1 MFSFTY
7 LSKFTVKQLV
17 MKEIKPKKCAVCG
30 GEFIPSK
37 TTQKVC
43 DWNCAIS
50 LGKTNI
56 QKQNAKAWQKE
67 KKIRKEK
74 LKTQSD
80 WLQDLQKDFN
90 TFIRL
95 RDRDQPCISCGTTR
109 TDIKYDAG
117 HFWTTGGFPN
127 VRFDED
133 NVHKQCSNNC
143 NFKKSG
149 NINEYRPRL
158 IEKIGIERFEALE
171 FRARNGVLKLSIP
184 EIKEKIGY
192 YRSKIREMK
201 KKAVV

>member
-1 MFSFTY
+1 
-7 LSKFTVKQLV
+7 
-17 MKEIKPKKCAVCG
+17 MKRLKPDNCTVCG
-30 GEFIPSK
+30 KDFMPFK
-37 TTQKVC
+37 TTERVC
-43 DWNCAIS
+43 SLTCALAYAKS
-50 LGKTNI
+50 DVDK
-56 QKQNAKAWQKE
+56 KNAKAWRKE

-133 NVHKQCSNNC
+133 NCHKQCSNNC
-143 NFKKSG
+143 NLKKSG
-149 NINEYRPRL
+149 NINEYRPKL

-184 EIKEKIGY
+184 EIKEKIEY
-192 YRSKIREMK
+192 YRKRIKELKNEKPIHR
-201 KKAVV
+201 

>member
-1 MFSFTY
+1 
-7 LSKFTVKQLV
+7 
-17 MKEIKPKKCAVCG
+17 MKMGKPNYCTVCG
-30 GEFIPSK
+30 KDFIPFRIG
-37 TTQKVC
+37 QEVC
-43 DWNCAIS
+43 GWSCAIA
-50 LGKTNI
+50 LGKSNV
-56 QKQNAKAWQKE
+56 QKQNAKAWRKE

-74 LKTQSD
+74 LKTHKD

-117 HFWTTGGFPN
+117 HFWATGGFPN

-133 NVHKQCSNNC
+133 NCHKQCSNNC

-158 IEKIGIERFEALE
+158 IEKIGIERFDALE

-184 EIKEKIGY
+184 EIKEKIEY

>member
-1 MFSFTY
+1 M
-7 LSKFTVKQLV
+7 V
-17 MKEIKPKKCAVCG
+17 MKLVKPKKCAVCG
-30 GEFIPSK
+30 EEFTPFLS
-37 TTQKVC
+37 TQKVC
-43 DWNCAIS
+43 GTACAIS

-56 QKQNAKAWQKE
+56 QKQNAKAWRKE

-74 LKTQSD
+74 LKSQSD
-80 WLQDLQKDFN
+80 WLQDLQKYFN

-158 IEKIGIERFEALE
+158 IKKIGIERFEALE

-184 EIKEKIGY
+184 EIKEKIEY
-192 YRSKIREMK
+192 YRGKIREMK